1 MGNCDSVPTIVANDD
16 GEGDGSDDEREGDA
30 ANDGRIHSERGL
42 FEADER
48 LLTYTFSGRV
58 LPR

>member
-16 GEGDGSDDEREGDA
+16 GEGDGSDEREGDA
-30 ANDGRIHSERGL
+30 ANDGRIHSEGGL